1 VTPLTYCVRHVRE
14 LNMAIKSAADTS
26 LDRETLSFRVYAD
39 AFFSSNDDYSSQLGY
54 IVVLCDGKHR

>member
-1 VTPLTYCVRHVRE
+1 
-14 LNMAIKSAADTS
+14 MAIKSAADTS
-26 LDRETLSFRVYAD
+26 LDLETLYFRVYAD

>member
-1 VTPLTYCVRHVRE
+1 
-14 LNMAIKSAADTS
+14 MAIKSAADTS